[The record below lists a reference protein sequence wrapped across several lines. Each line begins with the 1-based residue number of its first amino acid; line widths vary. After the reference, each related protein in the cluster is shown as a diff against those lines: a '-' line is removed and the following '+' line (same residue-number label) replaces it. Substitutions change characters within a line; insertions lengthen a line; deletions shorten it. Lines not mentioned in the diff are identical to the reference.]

1 MTAENQTLL
10 IVLTLAV
17 LAPVLVELIPRVAI
31 PAIVLEIVLGIFV
44 GPQGL
49 QWAETNQQLE
59 LLSRFGMAFLFFL
72 AGLEID
78 FAAIRGRPIVW
89 AGLGWLVSV
98 AIAMGAGWGL
108 HAAGVIVSGAV
119 VATACTT
126 TALGALIPIL
136 RDAGTLDSK
145 FGAFVSAAGAVG
157 EFGPIVLISVA
168 LSAEGGAMSLLFIA
182 AFAAITLVCAYVAAT
197 ARPMPAIRLLKR
209 KLHTSAQLPIRVS
222 LLVLAA
228 LVVITRQFGLDSV
241 LGAIAAGVVV
251 SLACRGHDGEAVR
264 HKLEAIGFGFFI
276 PVFFISTGM
285 KFDLHALTSTSSAL
299 LRVPLF
305 LGLFLLARGVP
316 VWLCRRDLP
325 RGDWLPLA
333 LMSATALPLVVA
345 VAEIGIETNRM
356 QPETAA
362 ALVGAGMVSMLV
374 FPALALTLRSST
386 SSPADAGSVGHKES
400 TS

>member
-17 LAPVLVELIPRVAI
+17 LAPVIVELIPRVAI
-31 PAIVLEIVLGIFV
+31 PAIVLEIVLGILV

-49 QWAETNQQLE
+49 KLAEPNQQLE
-59 LLSRFGMAFLFFL
+59 TLSRFGMTFLFFL

-78 FAAIRGRPIVW
+78 FTAIRGRPIAW

-98 AIAMGAGWGL
+98 AIAMAAGWGL
-108 HAAGVIVSGAV
+108 QAVGVIVSGVV
-119 VATACTT
+119 VAVAFTT

-136 RDAGTLDSK
+136 RDSGTLNSK

-157 EFGPIVLISVA
+157 EFGPIVMISVA
-168 LSAEGGAMSLLFIA
+168 LSREGGSKSLLFIA
-182 AFAAITLVCAYVAAT
+182 VFAGITLSCAYLAAT

-209 KLHTSAQLPIRVS
+209 KLHTSAQLPVRVA

-228 LVVITRQFGLDSV
+228 LVIVTKQFGLDSV

-251 SLACRGHDGEAVR
+251 SLACRGHNGEAVR

-276 PVFFISTGM
+276 PMFFIVTGM
-285 KFDLHALTSTSSAL
+285 KFDLHALTATPAAL

-333 LMSATALPLVVA
+333 LMSSTALPLVVA

-356 QPETAA
+356 KPETAA
-362 ALVGAGMVSMLV
+362 ALVGAGMLSMLV

-386 SSPADAGSVGHKES
+386 KTPAAKES
-400 TS
+400 PS

>member
-17 LAPVLVELIPRVAI
+17 LGPVIVELIPRIAI
-31 PAIVLEIVLGIFV
+31 PAIVLEIVLGILV

-49 QWAETNQQLE
+49 KWAESNQQLE
-59 LLSRFGMAFLFFL
+59 VLARFGMVFLFFL

-78 FAAIRGRPIVW
+78 FAAIRGRPIAW
-89 AGLGWLVSV
+89 AGFGWLVSV
-98 AIAMGAGWGL
+98 AIAMAAGWGL
-108 HAAGVIVSGAV
+108 QVAGVIVSGAV

-136 RDAGTLDSK
+136 RDSGSLDSK

-168 LSAEGGAMSLLFIA
+168 LSREGGAMSLLFIA
-182 AFAAITLVCAYVAAT
+182 AFTSITLGCAYFAAT
-197 ARPMPAIRLLKR
+197 ARPIPVIRLLRR
-209 KLHTSAQLPIRVS
+209 KLHTSAQLPVRVS
-222 LLVLAA
+222 LLVLAV
-228 LVVITRQFGLDSV
+228 LVIVTKQFGLDSV

-276 PVFFISTGM
+276 PIFFIATGL
-285 KFDLHALTSTSSAL
+285 KFDLHALTATPAAL
-299 LRVPLF
+299 MRVPLF
-305 LGLFLLARGVP
+305 LGMFLLARGAP

-325 RGDWLPLA
+325 RGDLLPLA
-333 LMSATALPLVVA
+333 LMSSTALPLVVA

-356 QPETAA
+356 KPETAA

-374 FPALALTLRSST
+374 FPALALTLRSKTKTPAAEETT
-386 SSPADAGSVGHKES
+386 S
-400 TS
+400 